1 MKGQYTT
8 THYCMACFYA
18 NLATTTECV
27 LLIKD
32 SSLFCIA
39 PEPSSHWV
47 WKEEVYIT

>member
-1 MKGQYTT
+1 
-8 THYCMACFYA
+8 MACFYA

-32 SSLFCIA
+32 SSLFYIA
-39 PEPSSHWV
+39 PEPSSHCV